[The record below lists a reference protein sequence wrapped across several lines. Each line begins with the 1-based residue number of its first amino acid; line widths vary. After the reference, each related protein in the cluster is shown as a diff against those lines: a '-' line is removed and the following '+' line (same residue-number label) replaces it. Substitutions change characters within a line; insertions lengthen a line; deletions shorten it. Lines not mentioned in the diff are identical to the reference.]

1 MNKDHFWKIIEAT
14 RVATTP
20 EDQLDLF
27 RKELVQLSP
36 SEIVEFDLIFSEL
49 LFASYNWDLWLVAWL
64 SDNHGCSD
72 DNFLNFRSWL
82 ISRGQIIY
90 ETALQNPDSIADE
103 ISQLEHAR
111 FELFSYIPFEI
122 YREKTG
128 QNCPNNKLRHPSG
141 PSGGDWLRSE
151 YKNQKSD
158 LLNRCVIF
166 DELGD
171 EDFEVVTKLFPKT
184 WSLSIKRGIMTE
196 K

>member
-1 MNKDHFWKIIEAT
+1 MNKNHFWKIVEAT

-20 EDQLDLF
+20 KDQLDLF
-27 RKELVQLSP
+27 RKELVQLSA

-72 DNFLNFRSWL
+72 DKFSDFRSWL

-90 ETALQNPDSIADE
+90 ETALANPDSVADE
-103 ISQLEHAR
+103 ISCVEHAR
-111 FELFSYIPFEI
+111 FESFSYLPFEV
-122 YREKTG
+122 YRKKTE
-128 QNCPNNKLRHPSG
+128 QNFPRRKLSHPSE

-166 DELGD
+166 DELRD
-171 EDFEVVTKLFPKT
+171 EDFETIIKLFPKT